1 MGDVM
6 PRIRKL
12 IAMAFALIPLV
23 FVFAPSA
30 ARAEKRVALV
40 VGNAGYQVG
49 ALATPAND
57 AGLIAQTLQAAGF
70 DVVGARDLDQ
80 DSLRRALRDFLE
92 KATAAGPDTVA
103 FVYVSGYG
111 VQLEGE
117 NYFVPID
124 AKIARDS
131 DVAAEAIRMSDYIR
145 PLAALKLKASI
156 VVLDAARANPFAKS
170 GPPLAGGLALVEP
183 EPGVLIA
190 FNAAPGTV
198 APEGQGPYGAYAQAL
213 AEMLREGGLPL
224 AGVFDRVRLR
234 VNDLTKGAEV
244 PWHASKAETSLVFF
258 ERASDAPPPAV
269 SNEQTAAI
277 RARPIRDLAAQ
288 EAYAA
293 ALERDTLDGYSEFL
307 TAYPDDPMTARVRAI
322 VAARREA
329 ITWRRTRVVDTP
341 AAYWSYLRRY
351 PQGPH
356 AADAHRRLAF
366 LAAAFEPPP
375 SFTAIAYDLPPPPP
389 EEIVYIRRPVLVFD
403 DPVFAFAPPPPPP
416 VIFLAPPPPE
426 FVVLAPPP
434 PPVGL
439 FVLPMPVYRPVPV
452 WVRPPA
458 YVAPPPNNV
467 IYNNVHNT
475 VVVNN
480 VTNTV
485 TITNPSGQTQTV
497 PPAVA
502 MAPAAQPAAASPQQ
516 AAPAAAPAPAAPQAA
531 PAAAAPAAAAAL
543 APSLP
548 PSVAKKAATLA
559 TQAPQGGAQPSAAGS
574 ATTQSA
580 PQPGQPLPGMKGQPL
595 PSPTGT
601 PTTPSA
607 AIAPGTSTPAAGSAK
622 PATAPSQAPAAKPAT
637 PSSPSAAITPA
648 TPSPAPAGGAKPAT
662 PPSQTPAATPT
673 TPSAAVA
680 PATSTPQAG
689 ARAKRKT
696 SPSQTPA
703 AKLSPSTPS
712 AAVTPA
718 APPPAPGAS
727 AKPATLPPQ
736 VPAKPP
742 TPSSLPA
749 PTKPIIASPSPPPAG
764 VAKPATPPPQ
774 VPAKPPT
781 PSSLPAP
788 TKPIIASPSPPPAGV
803 AKPAT
808 PSPHIPAASPAPPR
822 AKPVA
827 PAAAAASP
835 APVAAPKAAPPQPKG
850 CPPGKAMAVVN
861 GQPVCK

>member
-6 PRIRKL
+6 PRVRKL

-23 FVFAPSA
+23 LVFAPSA

-80 DSLRRALRDFLE
+80 DSLRRAFRDFLE
-92 KATAAGPDTVA
+92 KATGAGPDTVA
-103 FVYVSGYG
+103 FIYVGGYG

-117 NYFVPID
+117 NYFVPVD

-198 APEGQGPYGAYAQAL
+198 APEGQGPYGPYAQAL
-213 AEMLREGGLPL
+213 AEMMREGGLPL
-224 AGVFDRVRLR
+224 TDVFDRARLR
-234 VNDLTKGAEV
+234 VNDVTKGAEV
-244 PWHASKAETSLVFF
+244 PWHASKVETSLVFF
-258 ERASDAPPPAV
+258 ERAPDAPPPAV
-269 SNEQTAAI
+269 SSEQTATI
-277 RARPIRDLAAQ
+277 RERPIRDLAAQ
-288 EAYAA
+288 EAYVA
-293 ALERDTLDGYSEFL
+293 ALDRDTLDGYSEFL
-307 TAYPDDPMTARVRAI
+307 TAYPDDPMAARVRAI

-329 ITWRRTRVVDTP
+329 MTWRRTCLVDTP

-356 AADAHRRLAF
+356 AADAHRRLAY

-375 SFTAIAYDLPPPPP
+375 EFTALAYDLPPPPP

-426 FVVLAPPP
+426 FLVVAPPP

-452 WVRPPA
+452 WVSPPA
-458 YVAPPPNNV
+458 YVAPPPNNL

-485 TITNPSGQTQTV
+485 TITNPSGQTQT
-497 PPAVA
+497 
-502 MAPAAQPAAASPQQ
+502 MAPAAAMAAAAQPAGASPQL
-516 AAPAAAPAPAAPQAA
+516 AAP
-531 PAAAAPAAAAAL
+531 AAAAL

-548 PSVAKKAATLA
+548 PSVAQKAATLQP
-559 TQAPQGGAQPSAAGS
+559 QAPPAGAQPNAPAS
-574 ATTQSA
+574 ATTQPP
-580 PQPGQPLPGMKGQPL
+580 PQRGQPLPGLKGQPL
-595 PSPTGT
+595 PSATGTLTT

-607 AIAPGTSTPAAGSAK
+607 AIAPGTPSPAPGSAK
-622 PATAPSQAPAAKPAT
+622 PATAPSQIPAAKAAT

-648 TPSPAPAGGAKPAT
+648 TPSAAPTGSAKPA
-662 PPSQTPAATPT
+662 S
-673 TPSAAVA
+673 
-680 PATSTPQAG
+680 G
-689 ARAKRKT
+689 RDKRKT

-718 APPPAPGAS
+718 ARSPAPGAS
-727 AKPATLPPQ
+727 AKPATPPPQ
-736 VPAKPP
+736 TPAAKPFAPTTPSAAITPGTHLPGNKPTTPAPKVPAGKPA

-749 PTKPIIASPSPPPAG
+749 PARPVIASPSPPPA
-764 VAKPATPPPQ
+764 A
-774 VPAKPPT
+774 
-781 PSSLPAP
+781 
-788 TKPIIASPSPPPAGV
+788 V

-808 PSPHIPAASPAPPR
+808 PSPHIPAGSPVTPPP
-822 AKPVA
+822 AKPIA
-827 PAAAAASP
+827 PAAAAAHPAPSP
-835 APVAAPKAAPPQPKG
+835 APKVAPPQPKG

>member
-6 PRIRKL
+6 PRIRRL
-12 IAMAFALIPLV
+12 LALAFALIPLML
-23 FVFAPSA
+23 VFAVSA

-103 FVYVSGYG
+103 FIYVSGYG

-117 NYFVPID
+117 NYFVPVD
-124 AKIARDS
+124 AKIARDT

-145 PLAALKLKASI
+145 PLSALKLKASI

-170 GPPLAGGLALVEP
+170 GPPLAGGLALVDP
-183 EPGVLIA
+183 EPGVLVA

-198 APEGQGPYGAYAQAL
+198 APEGQGPYGPYAQAL
-213 AEMLREGGLPL
+213 AEMMREGGLPL
-224 AGVFDRVRLR
+224 AGVFDRARLR
-234 VNDLTKGAEV
+234 VNDATKGAEV
-244 PWHASKAETSLVFF
+244 PWHASKVETSLVFF
-258 ERASDAPPPAV
+258 ERAPDAPPPAV

-293 ALERDTLDGYSEFL
+293 ALERDTVDGYSEFI
-307 TAYPDDPMTARVRAI
+307 TAYPDDPMAARVRAI

-329 ITWRRTRVVDTP
+329 ITWRRSRIVDTP
-341 AAYWSYLRRY
+341 PAYWSYLRRY

-375 SFTAIAYDLPPPPP
+375 SFAAIAYDLPPPPP

-403 DPVFAFAPPPPPP
+403 DPVFAFAPPPPP

-434 PPVGL
+434 PPVGI
-439 FVLPMPVYRPVPV
+439 FVLPMPIYRPVPV

-467 IYNNVHNT
+467 IYTNVHNT

-485 TITNPSGQTQTV
+485 TITNPSGQTQTMA
-497 PPAVA
+497 PAAA
-502 MAPAAQPAAASPQQ
+502 MAAAAQPAAASPQQ
-516 AAPAAAPAPAAPQAA
+516 AAPAAAPAAAPS
-531 PAAAAPAAAAAL
+531 L

-548 PSVAKKAATLA
+548 PSVAQKAATLA
-559 TQAPQGGAQPSAAGS
+559 PQAPQGGTQPSAPGS
-574 ATTQSA
+574 TATQPA
-580 PQPGQPLPGMKGQPL
+580 PQPGRPLPGMKGQPL

-601 PTTPSA
+601 PATPTTPSA
-607 AIAPGTSTPAAGSAK
+607 AITPGTSTPAPGSAK
-622 PATAPSQAPAAKPAT
+622 PATAPSQGPAAKPAT

-648 TPSPAPAGGAKPAT
+648 TPSPAPAGSAKPAT
-662 PPSQTPAATPT
+662 SPAQTPAATPT
-673 TPSAAVA
+673 T
-680 PATSTPQAG
+680 STPAPDG
-689 ARAKRKT
+689 RAKRKT
-696 SPSQTPA
+696 SPPQTPA
-703 AKLSPSTPS
+703 AKLSPTTPS
-712 AAVTPA
+712 ATVTPAGPSPAPGAAVKPA
-718 APPPAPGAS
+718 APPPQTPAAKPSAPTTPS
-727 AKPATLPPQ
+727 AAITPGTQLPANKPATPSPQ
-736 VPAKPP
+736 VPA
-742 TPSSLPA
+742 
-749 PTKPIIASPSPPPAG
+749 
-764 VAKPATPPPQ
+764 AKPATPSALPA
-774 VPAKPPT
+774 PAKPV
-781 PSSLPAP
+781 
-788 TKPIIASPSPPPAGV
+788 IASPSPPPAGV

-808 PSPHIPAASPAPPR
+808 PSPQIPAAHPAPPP
-822 AKPVA
+822 AKPMT
-827 PAAAAASP
+827 PAAAAA
-835 APVAAPKAAPPQPKG
+835 APPTAAPKAVPPQPKG
-850 CPPGKAMAVVN
+850 CPAGKTMAVVN